1 MNAVMKR
8 ACPSEPEHAAETPPV
23 KRKPAGPGPWSM
35 QLLAS
40 MKNPDMI
47 VQSDELTVT
56 IKDAFPKAKHHYLV
70 LPQANI
76 SNFKSLT
83 TSHIHLLKHMLKCG
97 KELVDRLKLKQPTL
111 QFRCGYHAVPSMMRL
126 HMHVISQDFDSPC
139 LKTKKHWNSFTS
151 EFFIDAEEILNIL
164 ERAGKVEF
172 DKGKY
177 EAILKRPLK
186 CHICHKDLQNI
197 PKLKSHIVTHS
208 SRDV

>member
-1 MNAVMKR
+1 MKR
-8 ACPSEPEHAAETPPV
+8 ACPSEPASAADFGQTPPPS

-35 QLLAS
+35 KLLES

-70 LPQANI
+70 LPRADI
-76 SNFKSLT
+76 SNFKSLDI
-83 TSHIHLLKHMLKCG
+83 SHLNLLRHMLKCG
-97 KELVDRLKLKQPTL
+97 QELVDRLKLKQPL
-111 QFRCGYHAVPSMMRL
+111 LRFRCGYHAVPSMIRL

-151 EFFIDAEEILNIL
+151 EFFIDAEEILRML
-164 ERAGKVEF
+164 ENDGKVEL

-177 EAILKRPLK
+177 EAILKHPLK
-186 CHICHKDLQNI
+186 CHVCRTELQNI
-197 PKLKSHIVTHS
+197 PKLKSHILKHC
-208 SRDV
+208 